1 MHDPYFTL
9 FRNIFQTK
17 EEDLF
22 GNVCHSNAM
31 EEFLQVI
38 GHRVQLKHFA
48 GYRGGLDTI
57 HGQTGTESVY
67 SQFHNKEMMFHVSTL
82 LPYTEGDPQQ
92 LQRKRHIGNDIVA
105 IVFQE
110 ENTPFVPNIIASHF
124 LHAYIV
130 VQPLNPNTDHTQYKV
145 TVTTRDDVPYFGPDL
160 PQDGIFNKVRL

>member
-9 FRNIFQTK
+9 FHNIFQTK

-38 GHRVQLKHFA
+38 GHRVQLKHFT

-67 SQFHNKEMMFHVSTL
+67 SQFHNKEIMFHVSTL

-160 PQDGIFNKVRL
+160 PQDGIFNKVWL